1 MQLTL
6 QEEQDWRERVHRM
19 YAEARALGVA
29 ASNEN
34 ERFREYLKT
43 KYVPQAH
50 VFE

>member
-1 MQLTL
+1 
-6 QEEQDWRERVHRM
+6 M
-19 YAEARALGVA
+19 YADARALALA
-29 ASNEN
+29 ASDEN